1 MLKDT
6 RLAKLIALGGIA
18 ALSGG
23 AIALADGAGDN
34 QAFVDG
40 EVKPAKLDQ
49 RRFKPV
55 KLFLGVRTEGPV
67 TGSQQNPEQELIAMS
82 RDIKFRSKRAP
93 VCTAGIEVPGLTT
106 EQVRAMC
113 PRRSYLGAGEGEV
126 ALNASTRIGDI
137 TVSVF
142 NGPGVNQVRLHTAS
156 PTLGAAAPTVQGR
169 IVRANQGR
177 RYRQALLVE
186 DAPDAGGDAF
196 MITKFNAT
204 INRSTKVAQARCE
217 ARKFRFLRKVTYDDG
232 STETA
237 TTTQKCKRKRRRR

>member
-1 MLKDT
+1 MFRDS
-6 RLAKLIALGGIA
+6 RLAKLVALGAIV

-23 AIALADGAGDN
+23 ALALADGAGDN
-34 QAFVDG
+34 EAFVDG
-40 EVKPAKLDQ
+40 AVKPKKLD
-49 RRFKPV
+49 RKRFKPV
-55 KLFLGVRTEGPV
+55 DLFLGVRTEGPV
-67 TGSQQNPEQELIAMS
+67 TGSQENPEKEFIAFG
-82 RDIKFRSKRAP
+82 RDIKFRSKQAP
-93 VCTAGIEVPGLTT
+93 VCTASIEVPGLTT

-113 PRRSYLGAGEGEV
+113 PRRSYLGSGEAEV
-126 ALNASTRIGDI
+126 NLGAVGRVSDI

-156 PTLGAAAPTVQGR
+156 PTLLAAAPTVLGR
-169 IVRANQGR
+169 IVRANSGR
-177 RYRQALLVE
+177 RYRQALSVE

-204 INRSTKVAQARCE
+204 INRSTGVARARCE
-217 ARKFRFLRKVTYDDG
+217 AGKFRFLRRVTYDDG